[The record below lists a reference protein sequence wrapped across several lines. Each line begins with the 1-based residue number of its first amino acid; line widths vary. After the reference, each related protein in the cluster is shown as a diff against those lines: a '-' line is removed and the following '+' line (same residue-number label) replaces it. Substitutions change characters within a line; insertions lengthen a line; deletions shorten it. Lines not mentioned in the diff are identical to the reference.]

1 MYINATLRGKKV
13 KNKPNAKQYVT
24 ESIYD
29 SNREIQMKLGPPK
42 YLQIDYFIKKTQLQK
57 KYLHKKIIRF
67 YYNESRIFYSS
78 DYVLSLKDT
87 QDYNL

>member
-42 YLQIDYFIKKTQLQK
+42 YLQIDYFIKKT
-57 KYLHKKIIRF
+57 
-67 YYNESRIFYSS
+67 
-78 DYVLSLKDT
+78 
-87 QDYNL
+87 